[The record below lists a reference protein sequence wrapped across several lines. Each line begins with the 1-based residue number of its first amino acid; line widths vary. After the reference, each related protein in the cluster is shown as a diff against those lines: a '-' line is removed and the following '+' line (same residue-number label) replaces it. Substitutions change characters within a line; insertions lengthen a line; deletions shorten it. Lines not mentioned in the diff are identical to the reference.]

1 MTQSGNQTA
10 VRVTEILLDAIW
22 SVVENVYWRRLP
34 SQRPAPLN
42 LKNQRPPQEGSYQ
55 NRSGEEAEAGV
66 GSRMAMIFI
75 ISAATKTSR
84 PSSNQR
90 SARLRG
96 SMLLAKD

>member
-34 SQRPAPLN
+34 SPRPATLN
-42 LKNQRPPQEGSYQ
+42 LKHQRPTQEGSYQ
-55 NRSGEEAEAGV
+55 NQSGEEAEAGV

-84 PSSNQR
+84 PSSNDR
-90 SARLRG
+90 PVGISY
-96 SMLLAKD
+96 